1 MSSDQIVINLD
12 IVKQDHIR
20 FFSSSK
26 HTAMYQMTFQCMK
39 EAFGHCI
46 IDFKKYG
53 LILTCVEPTYD
64 LFIDMKQAGLDNN
77 LIDSLDE
84 IHNKFCKKK
93 FSLDASMMTNRNWNM
108 SRDQLSQNYFKW
120 DQLLCMK

>member
-1 MSSDQIVINLD
+1 
-12 IVKQDHIR
+12 
-20 FFSSSK
+20 
-26 HTAMYQMTFQCMK
+26 
-39 EAFGHCI
+39 
-46 IDFKKYG
+46 
-53 LILTCVEPTYD
+53 
-64 LFIDMKQAGLDNN
+64 MKQAGLDNN

-120 DQLLCMK
+120 DQLLYVK